1 MNNTIIE
8 ALIPIRSQA
17 VYDACAVNPIL
28 KADIDEKL
36 QAFRS
41 LDFSEA
47 VEVRTYYLKHTG
59 SDAGYMLARYE
70 IPDAPEALRTGL
82 MIEAVFDMNEGIAEL
97 EHNRVIVCTAS
108 ELKKIEA
115 SLQSKYYYFDTPDAV
130 IGDHYFSISELMTFT
145 GSDSIEET
153 DIIRLAKNYEASL
166 SRYTRDPEGNYT
178 LDAVLYEIE

>member
-8 ALIPIRSQA
+8 ALLPIRSQA
-17 VYDACAVNPIL
+17 VCDAGAADPIL
-28 KADIDEKL
+28 KAGIDEKL

-47 VEVRTYYLKHTG
+47 VEVRTYYMKHKG

-70 IPDAPEALRTGL
+70 IPDAPEALRAGL
-82 MIEAVFDMNEGIAEL
+82 MIECVFDMNEGLAEL
-97 EHNRVIVCTAS
+97 EYNRIIVCTAS
-108 ELKKIEA
+108 ELEEIEA
-115 SLQSKYYYFDTPDAV
+115 SLQAKYYYFDTPDA
-130 IGDHYFSISELMTFT
+130 ILGDHYYSIGELETFT

-166 SRYTRDPEGNYT
+166 SRYTKDQDGNYN